1 MALGLS
7 DREVRS
13 IWDFLV
19 TARTK
24 TDFPK
29 IRKDVKKSN
38 KGQFLMCSTCR
49 RKSHSWSNFEIY
61 DNKSQFS
68 FTICSQCSPS
78 LDRFLQPQDKRD
90 EHLQFTEYVTHL
102 HSLGLERTNQEQ
114 EVQATIEEEA
124 EPYIKS
130 GLAESFAIALVKS
143 EKPDEILNLW
153 EAKWWKQYEPNDI
166 LITSVLDET
175 LTEQEARSI
184 NQFRGE
190 HRALAMACIKKQIS
204 TEWAEML
211 LSSGFDEHPDAVLNV
226 LEGADPVLIARIR
239 GMDVNDVPPPTGIR
253 ILMSEISEL
262 KEQANEEAPAEE
274 DNEPKVSWRE
284 DVLLQVMSTAG
295 IDESHRDAFV
305 AHAANFDLDDNG
317 NLKKAELEAAAE
329 AWNIE
334 KLYRRR
340 DRRRDGR
347 RDGRTRYEAPAEEAS
362 AERKACRRC
371 GAMNEADAKTCS
383 ACSVSLSEIN
393 VD

>member
-1 MALGLS
+1 M
-7 DREVRS
+7 
-13 IWDFLV
+13 
-19 TARTK
+19 
-24 TDFPK
+24 
-29 IRKDVKKSN
+29 
-38 KGQFLMCSTCR
+38 
-49 RKSHSWSNFEIY
+49 
-61 DNKSQFS
+61 
-68 FTICSQCSPS
+68 
-78 LDRFLQPQDKRD
+78 
-90 EHLQFTEYVTHL
+90 
-102 HSLGLERTNQEQ
+102 
-114 EVQATIEEEA
+114 
-124 EPYIKS
+124 
-130 GLAESFAIALVKS
+130 
-143 EKPDEILNLW
+143 
-153 EAKWWKQYEPNDI
+153 WKQYEPNDI

-211 LSSGFDEHPDAVLNV
+211 LESGFDEHPDAVLNV

-284 DVLLQVMSTAG
+284 DVLLRVMSTAG

-340 DRRRDGR
+340 DGR
-347 RDGRTRYEAPAEEAS
+347 RDGRTRY
-362 AERKACRRC
+362 
-371 GAMNEADAKTCS
+371 
-383 ACSVSLSEIN
+383 
-393 VD
+393 